1 MDVDIIT
8 GTEFLGLP
16 LYRKGKVRDI
26 YEVGD
31 LLLVIS
37 TDRISAFDVIMNEG
51 IPGKGQVLNQLA
63 AFWLDKTRDVIDNH
77 LVTTDMG
84 ELPED
89 LQPFKDTL
97 QGRSMLVL
105 KAEPL
110 PVECVARGYL
120 AGSGWKDYQAN
131 CSICGIPLP
140 GGLRQA
146 DKLPEPI
153 FTPSTKAEVGEH
165 DENVT
170 MDSVVDVIGKDMA
183 RRIEE
188 VSLAL
193 FERGTELADERG
205 VILADTKFEF
215 GMFEG
220 RMILIDE
227 VFTPDSSR
235 FWPKDSWEPGHDQEN
250 LDKQLLRDWLETL
263 DWDKKPP
270 PPTIPPDV
278 VQQVADRY
286 AYIKKVLM
294 GT

>member
-1 MDVDIIT
+1 MEAIT
-8 GTEFLGLP
+8 DTAFLGMP
-16 LYRKGKVRDI
+16 LFRKGKVRDI

-31 LLLVIS
+31 LLLIIS
-37 TDRISAFDVIMNEG
+37 TDRVSAFDVIMNEG
-51 IPGKGQVLNQLA
+51 VPGKGRVLNELA
-63 AFWLDKTRDVIDNH
+63 AFWLDKTADIIDNH
-77 LVTTDMG
+77 LVTTDMSK
-84 ELPED
+84 LPAD
-89 LQPFKDTL
+89 LLPFKDEL

-110 PVECVARGYL
+110 PVECVVRGYL
-120 AGSGWKDYQAN
+120 AGSGWKDYQKN

-140 GGLRQA
+140 EGLRQA

-170 MDSVVDVIGKDMA
+170 FGSIASVIGDELA
-183 RRIEE
+183 REIER

-193 FERGTELADERG
+193 FERGSEVAATRN
-205 VILADTKFEF
+205 VILADTKYEF

-235 FWPKDSWEPGHDQEN
+235 FWPMESWEPGHDQEN

-263 DWDKKPP
+263 GWDKKPP
-270 PPTIPPDV
+270 PPEIPPDIV
-278 VQQVADRY
+278 RQVAERY
-286 AYIKKVLM
+286 AYIKQVLM
-294 GT
+294 GS

>member
-1 MDVDIIT
+1 MEAIT
-8 GTEFLGLP
+8 DTAFLGMP
-16 LYRKGKVRDI
+16 LFRKGKVRDI

-31 LLLVIS
+31 LLLIIS
-37 TDRISAFDVIMNEG
+37 TDRVSAFDVIMNEG
-51 IPGKGQVLNQLA
+51 VPGKGRVLNELA
-63 AFWLDKTRDVIDNH
+63 AFWLDKTADIIDNH
-77 LVTTDMG
+77 LVTTDMSK
-84 ELPED
+84 LPAD
-89 LQPFKDTL
+89 LLPFKDEL

-110 PVECVARGYL
+110 PVECVVRGYL
-120 AGSGWKDYQAN
+120 AGSGWKDYQKN

-140 GGLRQA
+140 EGLRQA

-170 MDSVVDVIGKDMA
+170 FGSIASVIGDELA
-183 RRIEE
+183 QEIER

-193 FERGTELADERG
+193 FERGSEVAATRN
-205 VILADTKFEF
+205 VILADTKYEF

-235 FWPKDSWEPGHDQEN
+235 FWPMESWEPGHDQEN

-263 DWDKKPP
+263 GWDKKPP
-270 PPTIPPDV
+270 PPEIPPDIV
-278 VQQVADRY
+278 RQVAERY
-286 AYIKKVLM
+286 AYIKQVLM
-294 GT
+294 GS